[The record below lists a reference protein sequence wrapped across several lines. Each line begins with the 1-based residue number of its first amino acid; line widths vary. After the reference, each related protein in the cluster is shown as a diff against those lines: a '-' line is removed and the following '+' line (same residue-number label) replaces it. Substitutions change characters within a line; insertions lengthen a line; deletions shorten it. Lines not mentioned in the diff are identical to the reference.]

1 MNEKDPL
8 IGDPI
13 AAARRRTGPH
23 APMPNSGLAAA
34 ETASREPNSPASTD
48 AKPEVEDPR
57 ERAARR
63 VAELL
68 GHSGEFDLDDDGVNE
83 FYIDP
88 KIVPDGWTYEYRR
101 LMVLGQSD
109 PSYQVSLAMKG
120 WEAVPVSRH
129 PELMPYGHDGG
140 TIERRGMIL
149 MERPAQITERAKARD
164 LAKARGQVRSKE
176 DQLRGA
182 PAGDNSPFDASN
194 KGSPL
199 VNLKKSYEMPIPDK

>member
-1 MNEKDPL
+1 MSNERDQGPL
-8 IGDPI
+8 IGDPA

-23 APMPNSGLAAA
+23 APLPNSGGLGAADV
-34 ETASREPNSPASTD
+34 TSGTTTIRASTD
-48 AKPEVEDPR
+48 AKPDPDDPR

-88 KIVPDGWTYEYRR
+88 KIIPDGWTYEYRR
-101 LMVLGQSD
+101 LTVLGQPD

-120 WEAVPVSRH
+120 WESVPVSRH
-129 PELMPYGHDGG
+129 PELMPFGYEGA

-149 MERPAQITERAKARD
+149 MERPEQITERAKARD
-164 LAKARGQVRSKE
+164 LAKRISSAARPPAAIRHLLVTIKAVRW
-176 DQLRGA
+176 
-182 PAGDNSPFDASN
+182 
-194 KGSPL
+194 
-199 VNLKKSYEMPIPDK
+199 